1 MTETRISYAVTYDEP
16 TATMAL
22 ESQLIA
28 AGLRRGMGPGREWR
42 NYETARM
49 VLVGLLGT
57 PQAQGLRYEAGIRFI
72 TEWMG
77 C

>member
-1 MTETRISYAVTYDEP
+1 MTAPRVSYAVAVDVPDT
-16 TATMAL
+16 TCVL
-22 ESQLIA
+22 EAQLYA
-28 AGLRRGMGPGREWR
+28 AGLRPGMGAGREWR
-42 NYETARM
+42 NYQAARM

-57 PQAQGLRYEAGIRFI
+57 PQATGLRYEAGLRFI